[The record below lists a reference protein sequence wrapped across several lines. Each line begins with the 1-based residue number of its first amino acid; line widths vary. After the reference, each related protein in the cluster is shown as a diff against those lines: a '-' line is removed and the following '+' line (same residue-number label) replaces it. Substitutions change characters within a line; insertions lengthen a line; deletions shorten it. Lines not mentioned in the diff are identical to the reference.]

1 MYRGERSYADVVAEE
16 GPRNGALMPVGKWA
30 RVVVCERKGKIR
42 DWCDVGKAI
51 ARRMG
56 MKGMVSV
63 TLISDYKGC
72 FFVDSARRAH
82 WFQDQGSLTVRGG
95 VIALRNGHQKK
106 TRSLMENLDGVG

>member
-1 MYRGERSYADVVAEE
+1 
-16 GPRNGALMPVGKWA
+16 
-30 RVVVCERKGKIR
+30 
-42 DWCDVGKAI
+42 
-51 ARRMG
+51 MG

-63 TLISDYKGC
+63 TPISDYKGC

-106 TRSLMENLDGVG
+106 TRSLMENLDRVG